1 MMQYQMKQNERLM
14 SQLSDLERKV
24 KHLTKMVE
32 QHKRGKANG
41 IYAVCSAHP
50 IVLEAAIRYAHANHT
65 PLLIEATSNQVDQFG
80 GYTGMTPADF
90 RSFVCGLAD
99 SLNFSQDMLI
109 LGGDHLGPNRWQN
122 LPAEQAMANAD
133 DLIKSYVAAGFKKIH
148 LDCSMSCA
156 NDPVPLTDEIV
167 AERAARLA
175 KVAEETCI
183 AHFGESDLVYV
194 IGTEVPVPGGAH
206 EALTELAVTTP
217 DAARATLQAH
227 YHAFEK
233 RGLEGIWPRIIAL
246 VVQPG
251 VEFDH
256 THIIDYQ
263 PQKAVSLSKM
273 VEDYDTL
280 IFEAH
285 STDYQTPQSLRQLV
299 KDHFAILKVGPALTF
314 ALREALFSLAAIE
327 EELLPA
333 KASSGLRHVLE
344 SVMLDRPEYWQSHYH
359 GDGNARRLARGYSYS
374 DRVRYY
380 WPDSQIDEAF
390 ERLVRNLADEPIP
403 LPLIS
408 QYLPLQ
414 YVKVR
419 EGDLSATPR
428 ELIINHIQ
436 DILQQYHCAS
446 LGDSSH
452 NA

>member
-1 MMQYQMKQNERLM
+1 M
-14 SQLSDLERKV
+14 

-90 RSFVCGLAD
+90 RSLVCRLAD
-99 SLNFSQDMLI
+99 SLDFSQDMLI

-175 KVAEETCI
+175 KVAEETCM

-206 EALTELAVTTP
+206 ETLTDLAVTTP

-233 RGLEGIWPRIIAL
+233 HGLEGIWPRIIAL

-263 PQKAVSLSKM
+263 PQKAVALSKM

-280 IFEAH
+280 VFEAH

-299 KDHFAILKVGPALTF
+299 IDHFAILKVGPALTF

-333 KASSGLRHVLE
+333 KACSGLRHVLE

-390 ERLVRNLADEPIP
+390 ERLVRNLADDPIP

-436 DILQQYHCAS
+436 DILQQYHCAC
-446 LGDSSH
+446 LGAPAR

>member
-1 MMQYQMKQNERLM
+1 M
-14 SQLSDLERKV
+14 

-50 IVLEAAIRYAHANHT
+50 IVLEAAISYAHANHT

-90 RSFVCGLAD
+90 RSFVCRLAD
-99 SLNFSQDMLI
+99 SLDFSQDMLI

-175 KVAEETCI
+175 KVAEETCM

-206 EALTELAVTTP
+206 ETLTDLAVTTP

-233 RGLEGIWPRIIAL
+233 HGLEGIWPRIIAL

-263 PQKAVSLSKM
+263 PQKAVALSKM

-280 IFEAH
+280 VFEAH

-299 KDHFAILKVGPALTF
+299 IDHFAILKVGPSLTF

-333 KASSGLRHVLE
+333 KACSGLRHVLE

-390 ERLVRNLADEPIP
+390 ERLVRNLADDPIP

-436 DILQQYHCAS
+436 DILQQYHCAC
-446 LGDSSH
+446 LGAPAR

>member
-1 MMQYQMKQNERLM
+1 
-14 SQLSDLERKV
+14 
-24 KHLTKMVE
+24 MVE

-90 RSFVCGLAD
+90 RSFVCRLAD
-99 SLNFSQDMLI
+99 SLDFSQDMLI

-148 LDCSMSCA
+148 LDCSMSCS

-175 KVAEETCI
+175 KVAEETCM

-206 EALTELAVTTP
+206 ETLTDLAVTTP

-233 RGLEGIWPRIIAL
+233 HGLEGIWPRIIAL

-263 PQKAVSLSKM
+263 PQKAVALSKM

-280 IFEAH
+280 VFEAH

-299 KDHFAILKVGPALTF
+299 IDHFAILKVGPALTF

-333 KASSGLRHVLE
+333 KACSGLRHVLE

-390 ERLVRNLADEPIP
+390 ERLVRNLADDPIP

-436 DILQQYHCAS
+436 DILQQYHCAC
-446 LGDSSH
+446 LGAPAR

>member
-1 MMQYQMKQNERLM
+1 M
-14 SQLSDLERKV
+14 

-90 RSFVCGLAD
+90 RSFVCRLAD
-99 SLNFSQDMLI
+99 SLDFSQDMLI

-175 KVAEETCI
+175 KVAEETCM

-206 EALTELAVTTP
+206 ETLTDLAVTMP

-233 RGLEGIWPRIIAL
+233 HGLEGIWPRIIAL

-263 PQKAVSLSKM
+263 PQKAVALSKM

-280 IFEAH
+280 VFEAH

-299 KDHFAILKVGPALTF
+299 IDHFAILKVGPALTF

-333 KASSGLRHVLE
+333 KACSGLRHVLE

-390 ERLVRNLADEPIP
+390 ERLVRNLADDPIP

-436 DILQQYHCAS
+436 DILQQYHCAC
-446 LGDSSH
+446 LGAPAR

>member
-1 MMQYQMKQNERLM
+1 M
-14 SQLSDLERKV
+14 

-90 RSFVCGLAD
+90 RSFVCRLAD
-99 SLNFSQDMLI
+99 SLDFSQDMLI

-175 KVAEETCI
+175 KVAEETCM

-263 PQKAVSLSKM
+263 PQKAVALRKM

-280 IFEAH
+280 VFEAH

-299 KDHFAILKVGPALTF
+299 IDHFAILKVGPALTF

-436 DILQQYHCAS
+436 DILQQYHCAC
-446 LGDSSH
+446 LGAPAR

>member
-1 MMQYQMKQNERLM
+1 M
-14 SQLSDLERKV
+14 

-50 IVLEAAIRYAHANHT
+50 IVLEAAIRYAHAYHT

-90 RSFVCGLAD
+90 RSFVCRLAD
-99 SLNFSQDMLI
+99 SLDFSQDMLI

-167 AERAARLA
+167 AERTARLA
-175 KVAEETCI
+175 KVAEETCM

-233 RGLEGIWPRIIAL
+233 RGLEGIWARIIAL

-263 PQKAVSLSKM
+263 PQKAVALSKM

-280 IFEAH
+280 VFEAH

-299 KDHFAILKVGPALTF
+299 IDHFAILKVGPALTF

-390 ERLVRNLADEPIP
+390 ERLVRNLADDPIP

-436 DILQQYHCAS
+436 DILQQYHCAC
-446 LGDSSH
+446 LGAPAR

>member
-1 MMQYQMKQNERLM
+1 M
-14 SQLSDLERKV
+14 
-24 KHLTKMVE
+24 KHLTTMVE

-50 IVLEAAIRYAHANHT
+50 LVLESAIRYAHANRT

-90 RSFVCGLAD
+90 RHFVCQLAN
-99 SLNFSQDMLI
+99 SLDFPEEQLI
-109 LGGDHLGPNRWQN
+109 LGGDHLGPNRWQH

-133 DLIKSYVAAGFKKIH
+133 GLIKSYVVSGFKKIH
-148 LDCSMSCA
+148 LDCSMSCLG
-156 NDPVPLTDEIV
+156 DPVPLTDAIV

-175 KVAEETCI
+175 KIAEETCVEQ
-183 AHFGESDLVYV
+183 FGESDLVYV

-206 EALTELAVTTP
+206 ETLAELEVTTP
-217 DAARATLQAH
+217 DAARATLKAH
-227 YHAFEK
+227 CHAFEK
-233 RGLEGIWPRIIAL
+233 LGLDAIWSRIIAL

-263 PQKAVSLSKM
+263 PQKAVALSKM
-273 VEDYDTL
+273 VEAYDTL
-280 IFEAH
+280 VFEAH

-333 KASSGLRHVLE
+333 KACSGLRHVLE

-380 WPDSQIDEAF
+380 WPDSQIDDAF
-390 ERLVRNLADEPIP
+390 ERLVRNLAGEPIP

-428 ELIINHIQ
+428 ELIMSHIQ
-436 DILQQYHCAS
+436 DILQQYHAACQ
-446 LGDSSH
+446 GVTP
-452 NA
+452 

>member
-1 MMQYQMKQNERLM
+1 M
-14 SQLSDLERKV
+14 
-24 KHLTKMVE
+24 KHLTTMVE

-50 IVLEAAIRYAHANHT
+50 LVLESAIRYAHANRT

-90 RSFVCGLAD
+90 RHFVCQLAN
-99 SLNFSQDMLI
+99 SLDFPEEQLI
-109 LGGDHLGPNRWQN
+109 LGGDHLGPNRWQH

-133 DLIKSYVAAGFKKIH
+133 GLIKSYVASGFKKIH
-148 LDCSMSCA
+148 LDCSMSCQG
-156 NDPVPLTDEIV
+156 DPVPLTDAIV

-175 KVAEETCI
+175 KIAEETCVEQ
-183 AHFGESDLVYV
+183 FGESDLVYV

-206 EALTELAVTTP
+206 ETLAELEVTTP
-217 DAARATLQAH
+217 DAARATLKAH
-227 YHAFEK
+227 RHAFEK
-233 RGLEGIWPRIIAL
+233 LGLDTIWSRIIAL

-263 PQKAVSLSKM
+263 PQKAVALSKM
-273 VEDYDTL
+273 VEAYDTL
-280 IFEAH
+280 VFEAH

-333 KASSGLRHVLE
+333 KACSGLRHVLE

-380 WPDSQIDEAF
+380 WPDSQIDDAF
-390 ERLVRNLADEPIP
+390 ERLVRNLAGEPIP

-414 YVKVR
+414 YAKVR

-428 ELIINHIQ
+428 ELIMSHVQ
-436 DILQQYHCAS
+436 DILQQYHAACQGVTS
-446 LGDSSH
+446 ITD
-452 NA
+452 NN

>member
-1 MMQYQMKQNERLM
+1 M
-14 SQLSDLERKV
+14 
-24 KHLTKMVE
+24 KHLTEMVE
-32 QHKRGKANG
+32 QHKRGNTNG

-50 IVLEAAIRYAHANHT
+50 LVLKAAIRYAHANHT

-90 RSFVCGLAD
+90 RGFVYQLAD
-99 SLNFSQDMLI
+99 SLNFPQSQLI

-122 LPAEQAMANAD
+122 LPAAQAMANAD

-156 NDPVPLTDEIV
+156 NDPIPLTDEIV

-175 KVAEETCI
+175 KIAEETCRE
-183 AHFGESDLVYV
+183 HFGESDLVYV

-206 EALTELAVTTP
+206 ETLTELEVTTP
-217 DAARATLQAH
+217 DAARATLEAH
-227 YHAFEK
+227 RHAFEK
-233 RGLEGIWPRIIAL
+233 QGLSAIWPRIIGL

-263 PQKAVSLSKM
+263 PQKAIALSAM
-273 VEDYDTL
+273 VEAYDTL
-280 IFEAH
+280 VFEAH

-333 KASSGLRHVLE
+333 KTSSGLRHVLE

-380 WPDSQIDEAF
+380 WPDQQIDEAF
-390 ERLVRNLADEPIP
+390 ARLVRNLADDPIP

-414 YVKVR
+414 YARVR
-419 EGDLSATPR
+419 EGDLNATPR
-428 ELIINHIQ
+428 ELIISHIQ
-436 DILQQYHCAS
+436 DVLQQYHAACQGVTS
-446 LGDSSH
+446 Q

>member
-1 MMQYQMKQNERLM
+1 M
-14 SQLSDLERKV
+14 

-90 RSFVCGLAD
+90 RSFVCRLAD
-99 SLNFSQDMLI
+99 SLDFSQDMLI

-175 KVAEETCI
+175 KVAEETCM

-206 EALTELAVTTP
+206 ETLTDLAVTTP

-233 RGLEGIWPRIIAL
+233 HGLEGIWPRIIAL

-263 PQKAVSLSKM
+263 PQKAVALSKM

-280 IFEAH
+280 VFEAH

-299 KDHFAILKVGPALTF
+299 IDHFAILKVGPALTF

-333 KASSGLRHVLE
+333 KACSGLRHVLE
-344 SVMLDRPEYWQSHYH
+344 SVMLDRPEFWQSHYH

-390 ERLVRNLADEPIP
+390 ERLVRNLADDPIP

-436 DILQQYHCAS
+436 DILQQYHCAC
-446 LGDSSH
+446 LGAPAR

>member
-1 MMQYQMKQNERLM
+1 M
-14 SQLSDLERKV
+14 

-65 PLLIEATSNQVDQFG
+65 PLLIEATSNQVDQLG

-90 RSFVCGLAD
+90 RSFVCRLAD
-99 SLNFSQDMLI
+99 SLDFSQDMLI

-175 KVAEETCI
+175 KVAEETCM

-206 EALTELAVTTP
+206 ETLTDLAVTTP

-233 RGLEGIWPRIIAL
+233 HGMEGIWPRIIAL

-263 PQKAVSLSKM
+263 PQKAVALSKM

-280 IFEAH
+280 VFEAH

-299 KDHFAILKVGPALTF
+299 IDHFAILKVGPALTF

-333 KASSGLRHVLE
+333 KACSGLRHVLE

-390 ERLVRNLADEPIP
+390 ERLVRNLADDPIP

-436 DILQQYHCAS
+436 DILQQYHCAC
-446 LGDSSH
+446 LGAPAR

>member
-1 MMQYQMKQNERLM
+1 M
-14 SQLSDLERKV
+14 SKLSDLERKV

-50 IVLEAAIRYAHANHT
+50 VVLEAAIRYAHANHT

-90 RSFVCGLAD
+90 RGFVCHLAD

-122 LPAEQAMANAD
+122 LPAEEAMANAD
-133 DLIKSYVAAGFKKIH
+133 DLIKSYVIAGFKKIH

-156 NDPVPLTDEIV
+156 NDPVPLTDDIV

-175 KVAEETCI
+175 KIAEETCM

-206 EALTELAVTTP
+206 ETLTELAVTTP

-263 PQKAVSLSKM
+263 PQKAVALSKM

-280 IFEAH
+280 VFEAH

-299 KDHFAILKVGPALTF
+299 IDHFAILKVGPALTF

-333 KASSGLRHVLE
+333 KACSGLRHVLE
-344 SVMLDRPEYWQSHYH
+344 SVMLDRPEYWQSHYR

-390 ERLVRNLADEPIP
+390 ERLVRNLADDPIP

-436 DILQQYHCAS
+436 DILQQYHCAC
-446 LGDSSH
+446 LGAPDR

>member
-1 MMQYQMKQNERLM
+1 M
-14 SQLSDLERKV
+14 
-24 KHLTKMVE
+24 KHLTTMVE

-50 IVLEAAIRYAHANHT
+50 LVLESAIRYAHANRT

-90 RSFVCGLAD
+90 RHFVCQLAN
-99 SLNFSQDMLI
+99 SLDFPEEQLI
-109 LGGDHLGPNRWQN
+109 LGGDHLGPNRWQH

-133 DLIKSYVAAGFKKIH
+133 GLIKSYVASGFKKIH
-148 LDCSMSCA
+148 LDCSMSCLG
-156 NDPVPLTDEIV
+156 DPVPLTDAIV

-175 KVAEETCI
+175 KIAEETCVEQ
-183 AHFGESDLVYV
+183 FGESDLVYV

-206 EALTELAVTTP
+206 ETLAELEVTTP
-217 DAARATLQAH
+217 DAARATLKAH
-227 YHAFEK
+227 RHAFEK
-233 RGLEGIWPRIIAL
+233 LGLDAIWSRIIAL

-263 PQKAVSLSKM
+263 PQKAVALSKM
-273 VEDYDTL
+273 VEAYDTL
-280 IFEAH
+280 VFEAH
-285 STDYQTPQSLRQLV
+285 STDYQTPQSLHQLV

-333 KASSGLRHVLE
+333 KACSGLRHVLE

-380 WPDSQIDEAF
+380 WPDSQIDDAF
-390 ERLVRNLADEPIP
+390 ERLVRNLAGEPIP

-428 ELIINHIQ
+428 ELIMSHIQ
-436 DILQQYHCAS
+436 DILQQYHAACQ
-446 LGDSSH
+446 GVTP
-452 NA
+452 

>member
-1 MMQYQMKQNERLM
+1 M
-14 SQLSDLERKV
+14 

-50 IVLEAAIRYAHANHT
+50 AVLEAAIRYAHANHT

-90 RSFVCGLAD
+90 RGFVCHLAD

-122 LPAEQAMANAD
+122 LPAEEAMANAD
-133 DLIKSYVAAGFKKIH
+133 DLIKSYVIAGFKKIH

-156 NDPVPLTDEIV
+156 NDPVPLTDDIV

-175 KVAEETCI
+175 KIAEETCM

-206 EALTELAVTTP
+206 ETLTELAVTTP

-263 PQKAVSLSKM
+263 PQKAVALSKM

-280 IFEAH
+280 VFEAH

-299 KDHFAILKVGPALTF
+299 IDHFAILKVGPALTF

-333 KASSGLRHVLE
+333 KACSGLRHVLE

-390 ERLVRNLADEPIP
+390 ERLVRNLADDPIP

-436 DILQQYHCAS
+436 DILQQYHCAC
-446 LGDSSH
+446 LGAPDR

>member
-1 MMQYQMKQNERLM
+1 M
-14 SQLSDLERKV
+14 

-32 QHKRGKANG
+32 QHKQGKANG

-90 RSFVCGLAD
+90 RSFVCRLAD
-99 SLNFSQDMLI
+99 SLDFSQDMLI

-175 KVAEETCI
+175 KVAEETCM

-206 EALTELAVTTP
+206 ETLTDLAVTTP

-233 RGLEGIWPRIIAL
+233 HGMEGIWPRIIAL

-263 PQKAVSLSKM
+263 PQKAVALSKM

-280 IFEAH
+280 VFEAH

-299 KDHFAILKVGPALTF
+299 IDHFAILKVGPALTF

-333 KASSGLRHVLE
+333 KACSGLRHVLE

-390 ERLVRNLADEPIP
+390 ERLVRNLADDPIP

-436 DILQQYHCAS
+436 DILQQYHCAC
-446 LGDSSH
+446 LGAPAR

>member
-1 MMQYQMKQNERLM
+1 M

-233 RGLEGIWPRIIAL
+233 CGLEGIWPRIIAL

>member
-1 MMQYQMKQNERLM
+1 M
-14 SQLSDLERKV
+14 
-24 KHLTKMVE
+24 KHLTEMVR
-32 QHKRGKANG
+32 QHKAGKTNG

-50 IVLEAAIRYAHANHT
+50 LVLEAAIRYASANQT

-90 RSFVCGLAD
+90 RGFVCQLAD
-99 SLNFSQDMLI
+99 SLNFPQDALI
-109 LGGDHLGPNRWQN
+109 LGGDH
-122 LPAEQAMANAD
+122 
-133 DLIKSYVAAGFKKIH
+133 
-148 LDCSMSCA
+148 
-156 NDPVPLTDEIV
+156 PLTDDIV

-175 KVAEETCI
+175 KVAEETCRE
-183 AHFGESDLVYV
+183 HFGEADLEYV

-206 EALTELAVTTP
+206 ETLSELAVTTP
-217 DAARATLQAH
+217 DAARATLEAH
-227 YHAFEK
+227 RHAFEK
-233 RGLEGIWPRIIAL
+233 QGLSAIWPRIIAL

-256 THIIDYQ
+256 TNVIDYQ
-263 PQKAVSLSKM
+263 PVKATALSQM
-273 VEDYDTL
+273 VENYETL

-299 KDHFAILKVGPALTF
+299 IDHFAILKVGPALTF

-327 EELLPA
+327 EELVPA
-333 KASSGLRHVLE
+333 KACSGLRQVLE
-344 SVMLDRPEYWQSHYH
+344 NVMLDRPEYWQSHYH

-380 WPDSQIDEAF
+380 WPDSQIDDAF
-390 ERLVRNLADEPIP
+390 AHLVRNLADSPIP

-419 EGDLSATPR
+419 SGELQPTPR

-436 DILQQYHCAS
+436 DILAQYHTACE
-446 LGDSSH
+446 GQ
-452 NA
+452 

>member
-1 MMQYQMKQNERLM
+1 M
-14 SQLSDLERKV
+14 
-24 KHLTKMVE
+24 KHLTTMVE

-50 IVLEAAIRYAHANHT
+50 LVLESAIRYAHANRT

-90 RSFVCGLAD
+90 RHFVCQLAN
-99 SLNFSQDMLI
+99 SLDFPEELLI
-109 LGGDHLGPNRWQN
+109 LGGDHLGPNRWQH

-133 DLIKSYVAAGFKKIH
+133 GLIKSYVASGFKKIH
-148 LDCSMSCA
+148 LDCSMSCLG
-156 NDPVPLTDEIV
+156 DPVPLTDAIV

-175 KVAEETCI
+175 KIAEEICVEQ
-183 AHFGESDLVYV
+183 FGESDLVYV

-206 EALTELAVTTP
+206 ETLAELEVTTP
-217 DAARATLQAH
+217 DAARATLKAH
-227 YHAFEK
+227 RHAFEK
-233 RGLEGIWPRIIAL
+233 LGLDAIWSRIIAL

-263 PQKAVSLSKM
+263 PQKAVALSKM
-273 VEDYDTL
+273 VEAYDTL
-280 IFEAH
+280 VFEAH

-333 KASSGLRHVLE
+333 KACSGLRHVLE

-380 WPDSQIDEAF
+380 WPDSQIDDAF
-390 ERLVRNLADEPIP
+390 ERLVRNLAGEPIP

-428 ELIINHIQ
+428 ELIMSHIQ
-436 DILQQYHCAS
+436 DILQQYHAACQ
-446 LGDSSH
+446 GVTP
-452 NA
+452 